1 MAFYAK
7 TIEKVKNTFDAI
19 VKLVHEQGKDGEI
32 NNYIRGII
40 PLIMRECALDY
51 VQALK
56 IMNLLT
62 KNGYLQLIT
71 EGRKIVIIKL
81 LKTEWNGL
89 PKEEIKEKK
98 REKHTQQKKVLR
110 RHTIHPLREKAPE
123 HCAVMLV
130 DWSNLAES
138 LNYEAVIDKLINL
151 EKKLVE
157 NNTIIEAKFVFI
169 PEHRV
174 EAARKLSTIYRY
186 ICIVCPRSFNDRN
199 NNPIFK
205 DKDTVDALLTKLGEF
220 ISLCSSWITHLVLVG
235 GDGDFVELA
244 MYAKNHGK
252 KFIVASLPGQLS
264 RALEKTADDLIILSK

>member
-1 MAFYAK
+1 MPLLAK
-7 TIEKVKNTFDAI
+7 TIEKVKNTFNTLI
-19 VKLVHEQGKDGEI
+19 QEQDKNGEI
-32 NNYIRGII
+32 NDYAGGIM
-40 PLIMRECALDY
+40 PLIMQKCVLGY
-51 VQALK
+51 VQALQS
-56 IMNLLT
+56 MNLLE

-71 EGRKIVIIKL
+71 EGRKIVVVKL
-81 LKTEWNGL
+81 LKTEWSGL
-89 PKEEIKEKK
+89 PKEEIKENK

-138 LNYEAVIDKLINL
+138 LNYEAVIDKLIDL
-151 EKKLVE
+151 EKNLIE
-157 NNTIIEAKFVFI
+157 NNTIIEAKFAFI
-169 PEHRV
+169 PEHKI

-220 ISLCSSWITHLVLVG
+220 ISLCNSWITHLVLVG

-264 RALEKTADDLIILSK
+264 RALEETADDLIILSK